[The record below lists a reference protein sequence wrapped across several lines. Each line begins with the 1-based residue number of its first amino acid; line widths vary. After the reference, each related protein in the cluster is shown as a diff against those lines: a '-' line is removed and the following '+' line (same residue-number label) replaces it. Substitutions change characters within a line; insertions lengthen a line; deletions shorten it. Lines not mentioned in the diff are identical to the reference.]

1 MTYDTTRQDR
11 PLLTFNISHDEK
23 TAQFSMMRADCD
35 EQVFA
40 GCVPI
45 SKDSVAVS
53 ENQMH
58 REICSQLSKRSYMY
72 TSVKKSHLWQEQV
85 AAT

>member
-1 MTYDTTRQDR
+1 
-11 PLLTFNISHDEK
+11 
-23 TAQFSMMRADCD
+23 MMRADCD

-58 REICSQLSKRSYMY
+58 REICSQLSKRKLY
-72 TSVKKSHLWQEQV
+72 VHIWQEKPLV
-85 AAT
+85 AGAGCRNLKVNKLAFSVQIL